1 MKKGAETAGR
11 GNLLSY
17 PYGLVSAAVKV
28 KSPAKPG
35 LGPAFEGSHTGKPLE
50 GLPNSV
56 IESLRCGTPVLASP
70 VGGIPDVIEEGE
82 TGWFLPGTTVEAME
96 AALSG
101 LLKRDDLGDAG
112 GRAEAFA
119 RKAFSFE
126 DVLERFRTVFDVDKP
141 AG

>member
-1 MKKGAETAGR
+1 M
-11 GNLLSY
+11 
-17 PYGLVSAAVKV
+17 
-28 KSPAKPG
+28 
-35 LGPAFEGSHTGKPLE
+35 
-50 GLPNSV
+50 
-56 IESLRCGTPVLASP
+56 
-70 VGGIPDVIEEGE
+70 
-82 TGWFLPGTTVEAME
+82 PGTTVEAME

>member
-1 MKKGAETAGR
+1 MR
-11 GNLLSY
+11 GCLILS
-17 PYGLVSAAVKV
+17 LKACAAA
-28 KSPAKPG
+28 PPW
-35 LGPAFEGSHTGKPLE
+35 
-50 GLPNSV
+50 
-56 IESLRCGTPVLASP
+56 LASP

-126 DVLERFRTVFDVDKP
+126 DVLKRFRTVFDVDKP

>member
-1 MKKGAETAGR
+1 MRDISDRLCRE
-11 GNLLSY
+11 
-17 PYGLVSAAVKV
+17 YGL
-28 KSPAKPG
+28 
-35 LGPAFEGSHTGKPLE
+35 
-50 GLPNSV
+50 SV
-56 IESLRCGTPVLASP
+56 IEHGRKAPSRPVWLDERNGKP
-70 VGGIPDVIEEGE
+70 
-82 TGWFLPGTTVEAME
+82 TRYNLMREAME

-126 DVLERFRTVFDVDKP
+126 DVLMRFRTVFEVDKP